1 MGLGVV
7 LGIGFDLAQM
17 LAMLD
22 ADRTRVEFTTAWG
35 ETYAYRCLPGPDG
48 TFPEKQAEQAHAV
61 LEASLIRLGEE
72 GLGDIPEGEDAG
84 RSELATGLTMM
95 RKGDSWRRWVTAHLE
110 REYGCLPML

>member
-35 ETYAYRCLPGPDG
+35 ETYAYQIGR
-48 TFPEKQAEQAHAV
+48 AHV
-61 LEASLIRLGEE
+61 
-72 GLGDIPEGEDAG
+72 
-84 RSELATGLTMM
+84 
-95 RKGDSWRRWVTAHLE
+95 
-110 REYGCLPML
+110 